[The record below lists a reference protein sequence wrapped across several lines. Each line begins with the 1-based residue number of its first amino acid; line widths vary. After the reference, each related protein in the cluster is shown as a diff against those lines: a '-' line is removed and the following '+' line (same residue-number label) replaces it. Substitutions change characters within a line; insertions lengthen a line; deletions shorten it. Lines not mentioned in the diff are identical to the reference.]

1 MNTITIRHVLPWMNI
16 FFALLYLKEYII
28 PGKEADVLHLKM
40 VAYIPFMYVL
50 WFCSAFFWNLFT
62 KEKGLSR
69 IFPTIFIIVLLSVPV
84 GILLVSKDVFFSLP
98 VLVAVLEPLKNRF
111 LFGSLETSLDS
122 PKIFLLIAS
131 FVLLF
136 AAALLSFWIGLQHE
150 EYFFGFLYYLF
161 LFFFETRWVKYIIG
175 DQPQRDGEI

>member
-1 MNTITIRHVLPWMNI
+1 MNTITIRHALPWMNI
-16 FFALLYLKEYII
+16 FFALLYLKECII
-28 PGKEADVLHLKM
+28 PGKEADALHLQM
-40 VAYIPFMYVL
+40 VAYLPFMYVL

-69 IFPTIFIIVLLSVPV
+69 IFATIFIIVLLSVPV

-98 VLVAVLEPLKNRF
+98 ILVAVLEPLKNRF

-136 AAALLSFWIGLQHE
+136 APRCSVSGLACSMRNIFLDFYTICFSF
-150 EYFFGFLYYLF
+150 FL
-161 LFFFETRWVKYIIG
+161 R
-175 DQPQRDGEI
+175 RDG